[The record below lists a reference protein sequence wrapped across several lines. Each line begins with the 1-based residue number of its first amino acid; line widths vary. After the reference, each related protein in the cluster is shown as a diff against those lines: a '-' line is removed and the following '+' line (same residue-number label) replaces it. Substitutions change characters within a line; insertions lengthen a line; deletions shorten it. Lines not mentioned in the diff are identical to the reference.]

1 MTVTVSRHA
10 RRRLKLYGI
19 AIDDVRTTID
29 APDTIEEQEEGSLA
43 ALKAFPGRYG
53 DYPLKVVYTKSASGI
68 VVVTAYP
75 LKKKAWRQP

>member
-19 AIDDVRTTID
+19 AIDDVRATLD
-29 APDTIEEQEEGSLA
+29 GAEALEQQEDGSWA
-43 ALKAFPGRYG
+43 AMRSFPGRYG
-53 DYPLKVVYTKSASGI
+53 EHPLKVVYVKDDAGL

-75 LKKKAWRQP
+75 LKKKAWRAT

>member
-19 AIDDVRTTID
+19 AIDDVRATIGSPD
-29 APDTIEEQEEGSLA
+29 AVEVQDEGSLA
-43 ALKAFPGRYG
+43 ATKAFPGRYG
-53 DYPLKVVYTKSASGI
+53 GYPLKVVYVEGGAGI